1 MYRLQIYVGIHVHR
15 FQTPIGRLHMYA
27 DMDGYTCT
35 GTRRTLTGRTVFVQ
49 VPDTGRDT
57 RVQVKTC
64 SSTCGVAVVR
74 SVS

>member
-1 MYRLQIYVGIHVHR
+1 MHR

-35 GTRRTLTGRTVFVQ
+35 GTRCALTGRTVFVQ

-57 RVQVKTC
+57 
-64 SSTCGVAVVR
+64 
-74 SVS
+74 SVHVPDTH